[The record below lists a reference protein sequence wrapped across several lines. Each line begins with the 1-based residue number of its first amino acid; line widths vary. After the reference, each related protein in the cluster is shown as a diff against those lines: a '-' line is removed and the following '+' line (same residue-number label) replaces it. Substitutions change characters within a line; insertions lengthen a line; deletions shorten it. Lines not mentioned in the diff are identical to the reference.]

1 MQKRLQIGVSGRV
14 DRTLAFQELCAD
26 TGGLDNERTMSD
38 ADAADYRR
46 GGDLVLAEPS
56 LAVISERTVGHH
68 VSVILRKLDVH
79 TRGEASAKAV
89 RFGLTAAP
97 PTA

>member
-1 MQKRLQIGVSGRV
+1 MQKCLQIDVSRARGSA
-14 DRTLAFQELCAD
+14 LAFQELCGD
-26 TGGLDNERTMSD
+26 TGGLDNEVTMSD
-38 ADAADYRR
+38 ADGGRLLTRR
-46 GGDLVLAEPS
+46 RFGPRRALP
-56 LAVISERTVGHH
+56 AVISERTVGDH

>member
-1 MQKRLQIGVSGRV
+1 M
-14 DRTLAFQELCAD
+14 
-26 TGGLDNERTMSD
+26 
-38 ADAADYRR
+38 
-46 GGDLVLAEPS
+46 
-56 LAVISERTVGHH
+56 GHH